1 MVAWFLR
8 STPISTSI
16 MGRRWWRRVADQVVP
31 SPQTPV
37 PVRLVTTLLWGSDKV
52 FLPTIMG
59 ALPLPASRLRVCR
72 TPDFHLTIV
81 WIFGTRHI
89 MGPSSKVMEVSWR
102 MVTVPAV
109 GAAIGQ
115 IHQVTAGWD
124 IWEEVGPQM
133 DIKHQWSL
141 QAVSF
146 KQPQLGVLVLL
157 VPEVHL

>member
-16 MGRRWWRRVADQVVP
+16 MGRRWWPRVAGQVVP

-37 PVRLVTTLLWGSDKV
+37 PVRAVTTLLWGSDKV
-52 FLPTIMG
+52 SLPTIMG
-59 ALPLPASRLRVCR
+59 ALPPPASRLRACR
-72 TPDFHLTIV
+72 IPDSHPTIV
-81 WIFGTRHI
+81 WILGTRRI
-89 MGPSSKVMEVSWR
+89 MGPSSKVTGVSWR

-133 DIKHQWSL
+133 DIKHQWCL
-141 QAVSF
+141 QAVNF
-146 KQPQLGVLVLL
+146 KQPQLRVLAPL